1 MPNCRIS
8 GGFQFHLSLKRP
20 FFDEDGVGKAPSS
33 PPYPTKFS
41 PTNQLKEFEEVESR
55 SLSFPPTQPSLSNS
69 VRLQWFCI
77 KKTGRVSNDRTI
89 RQPVDKR
96 RTDPLWTMQSKR
108 KKNFWLNLTFLLSG
122 QKKESRLLGLRFLY
136 FWINFLLFICSSA
149 IKLNAVLTWV
159 MTDGRLLI
167 NVPKHYSS

>member
-33 PPYPTKFS
+33 PPYPTTFS

-96 RTDPLWTMQSKR
+96 RTDPLWTMQSIR
-108 KKNFWLNLTFLLSG
+108 KKFLVEFKISLEWSKERESTAWVKISLLS
-122 QKKESRLLGLRFLY
+122 
-136 FWINFLLFICSSA
+136 INFLLFICSSP
-149 IKLNAVLTWV
+149 KLVVL
-159 MTDGRLLI
+159 
-167 NVPKHYSS
+167 

>member
-33 PPYPTKFS
+33 PPYPTTFS

-69 VRLQWFCI
+69 VRLRWFCI

-96 RTDPLWTMQSKR
+96 RTDPLWTMQSIR
-108 KKNFWLNLTFLLSG
+108 KKFLVEFKISFEWSKERESTAWVKISLLS
-122 QKKESRLLGLRFLY
+122 
-136 FWINFLLFICSSA
+136 INLLLFICSSP
-149 IKLNAVLTWV
+149 KLVVL
-159 MTDGRLLI
+159 
-167 NVPKHYSS
+167 

>member
-1 MPNCRIS
+1 MPTCRIS

-33 PPYPTKFS
+33 PPYPTTFS
-41 PTNQLKEFEEVESR
+41 PTNQLKEFEEVENR

-96 RTDPLWTMQSKR
+96 RTDPLWTICNQYG
-108 KKNFWLNLTFLLSG
+108 KNFWLNLKFLLSG

-136 FWINFLLFICSSA
+136 FQSIFFYSFV
-149 IKLNAVLTWV
+149 VL
-159 MTDGRLLI
+159 RNL
-167 NVPKHYSS
+167 

>member
-33 PPYPTKFS
+33 PPYPTTFS
-41 PTNQLKEFEEVESR
+41 PTNQLKEFEEVENR

-108 KKNFWLNLTFLLSG
+108 KKFLVEFKISFEWSKERESTAWVKISLLS
-122 QKKESRLLGLRFLY
+122 
-136 FWINFLLFICSSA
+136 INFLLFVCSSP
-149 IKLNAVLTWV
+149 KLVVL
-159 MTDGRLLI
+159 
-167 NVPKHYSS
+167 

>member
-8 GGFQFHLSLKRP
+8 GRFQFHLSLKRL

-33 PPYPTKFS
+33 PPYLTTFS

-96 RTDPLWTMQSKR
+96 RTDPLWTMQSIR
-108 KKNFWLNLTFLLSG
+108 KKFLVEFKISLEWSKERESTAWVKISLLS
-122 QKKESRLLGLRFLY
+122 
-136 FWINFLLFICSSA
+136 INFLLFICSSP
-149 IKLNAVLTWV
+149 KLVVL
-159 MTDGRLLI
+159 
-167 NVPKHYSS
+167 

>member
-33 PPYPTKFS
+33 PPYPTTFS

-96 RTDPLWTMQSKR
+96 RTDPLWTMQSIR
-108 KKNFWLNLTFLLSG
+108 KKFLVEFKISLEWSKERESTAWVKISLLS
-122 QKKESRLLGLRFLY
+122 
-136 FWINFLLFICSSA
+136 INFLLFVCSSP
-149 IKLNAVLTWV
+149 KLVVL
-159 MTDGRLLI
+159 
-167 NVPKHYSS
+167 

>member
-8 GGFQFHLSLKRP
+8 GRFQFHLSLKRP

-33 PPYPTKFS
+33 PPYPTTFS
-41 PTNQLKEFEEVESR
+41 PTNQLKELEEVESR

-108 KKNFWLNLTFLLSG
+108 KKFLVEFKISLEWSKERESTAWVKISLLS
-122 QKKESRLLGLRFLY
+122 
-136 FWINFLLFICSSA
+136 INFLLFICSSP
-149 IKLNAVLTWV
+149 KLVVL
-159 MTDGRLLI
+159 
-167 NVPKHYSS
+167 

>member
-1 MPNCRIS
+1 MPTCRIS

-33 PPYPTKFS
+33 PPYPTTFS

-108 KKNFWLNLTFLLSG
+108 KKFLVEFKISLEWSKERESTAWVKISLLS
-122 QKKESRLLGLRFLY
+122 
-136 FWINFLLFICSSA
+136 I
-149 IKLNAVLTWV
+149 NAVLTWV

>member
-1 MPNCRIS
+1 MPTCRIS

-33 PPYPTKFS
+33 PPYPTTFS

-96 RTDPLWTMQSKR
+96 RTDPLWTMQSIR
-108 KKNFWLNLTFLLSG
+108 KKFLVEFKISLEWSKERESTAWVKISLLS
-122 QKKESRLLGLRFLY
+122 
-136 FWINFLLFICSSA
+136 INFLLFICSSP
-149 IKLNAVLTWV
+149 KLVVL
-159 MTDGRLLI
+159 
-167 NVPKHYSS
+167 

>member
-1 MPNCRIS
+1 MPTCRIS

-33 PPYPTKFS
+33 PPYPTTFS

-96 RTDPLWTMQSKR
+96 RTDPLWTMQSIR
-108 KKNFWLNLTFLLSG
+108 KKFLVEFKISFEWSKERESTAWVKISLLS
-122 QKKESRLLGLRFLY
+122 
-136 FWINFLLFICSSA
+136 INFLLFICSSP
-149 IKLNAVLTWV
+149 KLVVL
-159 MTDGRLLI
+159 
-167 NVPKHYSS
+167 

>member
-1 MPNCRIS
+1 MPTCRIS

-33 PPYPTKFS
+33 PPYPTTFS

-96 RTDPLWTMQSKR
+96 RTDPLWTMQSIR
-108 KKNFWLNLTFLLSG
+108 KKFLVEFKISLEWSKERESTAWVKISLLS
-122 QKKESRLLGLRFLY
+122 
-136 FWINFLLFICSSA
+136 INFLLFICSSL
-149 IKLNAVLTWV
+149 KLVVL
-159 MTDGRLLI
+159 
-167 NVPKHYSS
+167 